1 MKDNFVT
8 FYHPKQVL
16 TDNIEK
22 SKTKSPLKPK
32 LVVEEL
38 RRVLGNKLDIIEY
51 RPYDYEDF
59 LHAHTEQHVSYVYDF
74 NQPGALLDSDIP
86 WSENLVESLEYNN
99 ACLYHAIKH
108 SVTYNDLVLA
118 PVAGFHHAQPNN
130 GLGFCTFSGQ
140 VIASVKLYREKRLR
154 GCYLD
159 LDGHFGNSIEDTR
172 KFNFMVNKA
181 IPMGYNFNPNGPR
194 SIAYTNAEYVE
205 HVRSFLY
212 DDLTLAFTTQ
222 QIDYV
227 VWCHG
232 ADSHEDDDY
241 PGQVNTQE
249 WLECSKH
256 FFEWIKFMKETHNID
271 VPVTMCLFG
280 GYRNDDYMSV
290 VSLHVAEIMMGY
302 LTLVNPVTGYDDE
315 NQPLDKTGNIV
326 ERYEPQYKPH
336 PRRLNNNP
344 ANKYL

>member
-1 MKDNFVT
+1 MKNKFVT
-8 FYHPKQVL
+8 FYNPKQVL
-16 TDNIEK
+16 LDNIEISK
-22 SKTKSPLKPK
+22 SKSPLKPK

-38 RRVLGNKLDIIEY
+38 QRVMGSEIVIQDYE
-51 RPYDYEDF
+51 PYDYEDF

-86 WSENLVESLEYNN
+86 WSKNLVEALEYTN

-108 SVTYNDLVLA
+108 SIDHNDLVLA

-140 VIASVKLYREKRLR
+140 VIASVKIYRERKLK
-154 GCYLD
+154 GCYID

-181 IPMGYNFNPNGPR
+181 IPDNFNFNPNSKW
-194 SIAYTNAEYVE
+194 SIQYEGDDYVAR
-205 HVRSFLY
+205 VKQFLN
-212 DDLTLAFTTQ
+212 DELTPAILEKR
-222 QIDYV
+222 IDYV

-232 ADSHEDDDY
+232 ADSHIDDDY
-241 PGQVNTQE
+241 TGQVNTEQ
-249 WLECSKH
+249 WLECSKI
-256 FFEWIKFMKETHNID
+256 FFKWVKFMKDFHNID

-290 VSLHVAEIMMGY
+290 VSLHCAELIMGY
-302 LTLVNPVTGYDDE
+302 QTLVNPVTGHDE
-315 NQPLDKTGNIV
+315 NGNPLNKQGNIV
-326 ERYEPQYKPH
+326 EKYEAKYKPH
-336 PRRLNNNP
+336 PRRNNGNP